1 MYCSRIT
8 SSNPTLETTHQIATL
23 HPVHTFHC
31 YITID
36 KNALAMRNRSRVS
49 LILTVLSLPSVAAR
63 KIWQG
68 KHESTRFTPSLSV
81 QTACTDHKHKLQ
93 KIKSSQGMSLN
104 EGLNTGF
111 LTYRAFP
118 LWYCVLRTATK
129 INMSVHTDCP
139 SWTHFTAEYCKL
151 VSGPKSVQILSQHG
165 VFWYAC

>member
-1 MYCSRIT
+1 MFRHSQKKVKLHQSEKLLVSVKGRSSIKTGPLSAYESYTMYCSRIT
-8 SSNPTLETTHQIATL
+8 SSNPTLETTHQIAML
-23 HPVHTFHC
+23 HPVHTFHS

-68 KHESTRFTPSLSV
+68 KRESTRFTPRLSV

-93 KIKSSQGMSLN
+93 KIESSQGMSLN

-118 LWYCVLRTATK
+118 LWY
-129 INMSVHTDCP
+129 
-139 SWTHFTAEYCKL
+139 Y
-151 VSGPKSVQILSQHG
+151 
-165 VFWYAC
+165 